1 VTDRLLDIYFMLSA
15 GKHDNDGSEDSV
27 GKFLSHD
34 GRLISTRYIEKNT
47 CTIFSICRYLN
58 LVKNHRIITILKFCR
73 LWGKICYFH

>member
-1 VTDRLLDIYFMLSA
+1 MITTTYSDLKPVTDRLLDIYFMLSA

-47 CTIFSICRYLN
+47 CIDL
-58 LVKNHRIITILKFCR
+58 FCQNR
-73 LWGKICYFH
+73 F